1 METAPGNRK
10 DHYILN
16 KIQKANK
23 MPALSLNERDRRW
36 NAIRGM
42 MREEDIDC
50 LIIQSGG
57 VPLWWWPGFHIP

>member
-1 METAPGNRK
+1 
-10 DHYILN
+10 
-16 KIQKANK
+16 

-50 LIIQSGG
+50 LIIPAGG

>member
-1 METAPGNRK
+1 
-10 DHYILN
+10 
-16 KIQKANK
+16 